1 MTVGIYAAVILGA
14 FLAGAVP
21 FSWVLGKI
29 AGYDL
34 RACGSGNPGAA
45 NLYRTAGPAWG
56 ISGLALDIVKGAV
69 PVLVVRTLFPWLI
82 AGGVVVAA
90 AAVAGHMWTPLL
102 GFRGGKGV
110 ATAAG
115 AFLALSPFTI
125 LLAIGAFVAVV
136 AVTRYIS
143 LGSMVAALVAFA
155 ASVAVPLLV
164 GRPVDPYFVALCGIA
179 AAAIVAAHRKNI
191 KRLWAG
197 TEGKFGARRQDES

>member
-1 MTVGIYAAVILGA
+1 MVGA

-56 ISGLALDIVKGAV
+56 ITGLALDFAKGALA
-69 PVLVVRTLFPWLI
+69 VLVVRIFFPALL
-82 AGGVVVAA
+82 AGGVVAAA
-90 AAVAGHMWTPLL
+90 AAVAGHMWSPFLR
-102 GFRGGKGV
+102 FRGGKGV

-115 AFLALSPFTI
+115 G
-125 LLAIGAFVAVV
+125 LLAISPLTVLLAVAAFVAVV
-136 AVTRYIS
+136 AITRYIS

-155 ASVAVPLLV
+155 ASVAVPLLA
-164 GRPVDPYFVALCGIA
+164 GRPVDPYFAALCGVA

-197 TEGKFGARRQDES
+197 TEGKFGTRRKNGS

>member
-1 MTVGIYAAVILGA
+1 MYAAVILGA

-21 FSWVLGKI
+21 FSWILGKI
-29 AGYDL
+29 AGCDL

-56 ISGLALDIVKGAV
+56 ISGLALDVVKGALS
-69 PVLVVRTLFPWLI
+69 VLAARVLFPELT
-82 AGGVVVAA
+82 AGVVVAAA
-90 AAVAGHMWTPLL
+90 AAVAGHMWTPFL

-125 LLAIGAFVAVV
+125 MIAFGSFIAVV
-136 AVTRYIS
+136 AATRYIS

-155 ASVAVPLLV
+155 ASIAVPLIA
-164 GRPVDPYFVALCGIA
+164 GRPVDPYFVGLCGVA
-179 AAAIVAAHRKNI
+179 ATAIVAAHRKNI
-191 KRLWAG
+191 KRLLTG
-197 TEGKFGARRQDES
+197 TEGKFGTRRRDEP